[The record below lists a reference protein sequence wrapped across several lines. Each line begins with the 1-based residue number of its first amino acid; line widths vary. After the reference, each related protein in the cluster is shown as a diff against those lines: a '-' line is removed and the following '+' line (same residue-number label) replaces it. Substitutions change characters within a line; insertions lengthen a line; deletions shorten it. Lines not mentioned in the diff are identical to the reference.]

1 MSDTILVAKHKNNVK
16 CLWKHESLIAP
27 DFTYGPFSLVGEG

>member
-1 MSDTILVAKHKNNVK
+1 MPDTTLVAKHKNNVK
-16 CLWKHESLIAP
+16 YLCKHESLDAP